1 MIERD
6 EREESFVIRRARVC
20 NQSHSAFIFVR
31 SKRTKI
37 YNVLEI
43 LIVLY
48 ILNAVYPDNGVTT
61 HGLYEESVIEE
72 ESFAP

>member
-1 MIERD
+1 MRECATNHTLHSFAQIETRK
-6 EREESFVIRRARVC
+6 F
-20 NQSHSAFIFVR
+20 
-31 SKRTKI
+31 

-72 ESFAP
+72 EVFAP

>member
-1 MIERD
+1 M
-6 EREESFVIRRARVC
+6 REIVR
-20 NQSHSAFIFVR
+20 HSACESVQPITLCIR
-31 SKRTKI
+31 LRAIETRKL

-61 HGLYEESVIEE
+61 HGLYEESVVEE
-72 ESFAP
+72 EGFAP